1 MGKFEKTLKEK
12 FGINV
17 AGLAAWTDNTLPN
30 IESDLIANSDF
41 LSMLSLESGLKGT
54 REIALL
60 SMSVPLKAKAACT
73 PSPDGSVVLTKKNL
87 STVPLYQGVTFC
99 NESLNSTMYQVL
111 NTLGMKMQNG
121 QLPADLEVIVM
132 SYLLKMSQ
140 KKAQDLVWLGLLA
153 SGNPDLVH
161 FAGLNKQFLDDA
173 AILKTTTTYATVD
186 STNAYSAAVE
196 VYKAIPADLLDSG
209 KEVVIFTGRTEALNI
224 LAQYNAANP
233 YTQITP
239 ENIGGSLK
247 FLLPLTNIYVQ
258 TVPQLNG
265 LNLIYAFA
273 PSYVFLGVDSP
284 EDQSFDVKY
293 NDYTEELKAEAS
305 FRLGV
310 TYVFPQ
316 YIVKL
321 KK

>member
-1 MGKFEKTLKEK
+1 MT
-12 FGINV
+12 
-17 AGLAAWTDNTLPN
+17 W
-30 IESDLIANSDF
+30 
-41 LSMLSLESGLKGT
+41 
-54 REIALL
+54 
-60 SMSVPLKAKAACT
+60 
-73 PSPDGSVVLTKKNL
+73 
-87 STVPLYQGVTFC
+87 
-99 NESLNSTMYQVL
+99 
-111 NTLGMKMQNG
+111 
-121 QLPADLEVIVM
+121 
-132 SYLLKMSQ
+132 SYR
-140 KKAQDLVWLGLLA
+140 
-153 SGNPDLVH
+153 P
-161 FAGLNKQFLDDA
+161 
-173 AILKTTTTYATVD
+173 VD

-284 EDQSFDVKY
+284 EDMSFDVKY
-293 NDYTEELKAEAS
+293 NEYTDQLKAEAS
-305 FRLGV
+305 FRLGIAHV
-310 TYVFPQ
+310 WGQ
-316 YIVKL
+316 YFVRL
-321 KK
+321 HLLNS

>member
-12 FGINV
+12 FNIDV
-17 AGLAAWTDNTLPN
+17 AGLSPWTDNTLPN
-30 IESDLIANSDF
+30 IESNLIANSEF

-73 PSPDGSVVLTKKNL
+73 PSPDGSVVLTKKSL

-111 NTLGMKMQNG
+111 NTLGLKMQNG

-140 KKAQDLVWLGLLA
+140 KKAQDLVWLGITN

-161 FAGLNKQFLDDA
+161 FNGLNKQFLDDT
-173 AILKTTTTYATVD
+173 AILKTTTTYATIGPSD
-186 STNAYSAAVE
+186 AYSAAVE

>member
-1 MGKFEKTLKEK
+1 
-12 FGINV
+12 
-17 AGLAAWTDNTLPN
+17 
-30 IESDLIANSDF
+30 
-41 LSMLSLESGLKGT
+41 
-54 REIALL
+54 
-60 SMSVPLKAKAACT
+60 MSVPLKAKAACT
-73 PSPDGSVVLTKKNL
+73 PDPSNGSVILTKKNL

-140 KKAQDLVWLGLLA
+140 KKAQDLVWLGITN
-153 SGNPDLVH
+153 SPNPDLVH
-161 FAGLNKQFLDDA
+161 FNGLNRQFVIDDA
-173 AILKTTTTYATVD
+173 LMVKTTTTYPTLD
-186 STNAYSAAVE
+186 STNAYAAAVE

-209 KEVVIFTGRTEALNI
+209 KEVAIFTGRTEALNI

-265 LNLIYAFA
+265 LNLMYAFA